1 MALKLSPCASCQI
14 GPSILNSDLS
24 CLAQECERLMAAG
37 ADYLHLDVMDGH
49 FVPNLTFGAPVV
61 KCLRAK
67 LPNVY
72 FDMHMMVSEPER
84 WVDDMCDAGANS
96 YVFHIEATQN
106 PVELIKQIRA
116 KGMEVGIGVSPDTP
130 LDRVL
135 PLLDQVDLV
144 LIMTVYPGFGGQSFI
159 HSMMP
164 KIEQLRKSHHSLNIE
179 VDGGINIDT
188 IEVAAASGAN
198 LIVAGTAVVKSE
210 DPKGVIELLR
220 ASVNKFV
227 VKTD

>member
-1 MALKLSPCASCQI
+1 MALKSSGCASCQI

-24 CLAQECERLMAAG
+24 CLAQECEKLVAAG

-61 KCLRAK
+61 KCLRSR

-72 FDMHMMVSEPER
+72 FDMHMMVSEPEK

-96 YVFHIEATQN
+96 YVFHIEAAKN
-106 PVELIKQIRA
+106 PVELIKLIRA

-130 LDRVL
+130 IDKVL
-135 PLLDQVDLV
+135 PFLEQVDLI

-159 HSMMP
+159 HKMMP
-164 KIEQLRKSHHSLNIE
+164 KIEQLRKSNKALNIE
-179 VDGGINIDT
+179 VDGGINKDT
-188 IEVAAASGAN
+188 IEIAAASGAN
-198 LIVAGTAVVKSE
+198 LIVAGTAVVKAD
-210 DPKGVIELLR
+210 DPKVVIELLR
-220 ASVNKFV
+220 SCVNKFV
-227 VKTD
+227 VKS

>member
-1 MALKLSPCASCQI
+1 MALKASSCASCKI

-24 CLAQECERLMAAG
+24 CLAAECERLIAAG

-67 LPNVY
+67 LPNAY

-84 WVDDMCDAGANS
+84 WVGDMAEAGANS
-96 YVFHIEATQN
+96 YVFHIEATQK
-106 PVELIKQIRA
+106 PDELIQLIRS

-135 PLLDQVDLV
+135 PFLDKVDLI
-144 LIMTVYPGFGGQSFI
+144 LIMTVYPGFGGQKFI
-159 HSMMP
+159 QTMMQ
-164 KIEQLRKSHHSLNIE
+164 KVEQLRKISQALNIE
-179 VDGGINIDT
+179 VDGGINKET
-188 IEVAAASGAN
+188 IELAAASGAN
-198 LIVAGTAVVKSE
+198 LIVAGTAVVKAD
-210 DPKGVIELLR
+210 DPKSVIELLR
-220 ASVNKFV
+220 TRVNKV
-227 VKTD
+227 VKQD